1 MILRALAVI
10 SVAGLA
16 LSFAGTAIA
25 QLYQRG
31 DYICNDF
38 KEAEELSS
46 TRAGKLYFRTRY
58 IR

>member
-31 DYICNDF
+31 NYICNDF
-38 KEAEELSS
+38 KEAAEIHQQG
-46 TRAGKLYFRTRY
+46 AGKLHS
-58 IR
+58 